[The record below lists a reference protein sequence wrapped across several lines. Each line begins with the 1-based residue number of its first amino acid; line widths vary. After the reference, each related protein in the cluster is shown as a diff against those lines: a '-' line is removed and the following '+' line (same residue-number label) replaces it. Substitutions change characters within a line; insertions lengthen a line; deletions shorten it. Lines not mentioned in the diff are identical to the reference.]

1 MEEEILFNTKLI
13 AELGNNKSTIVILGF
28 FLNGA
33 TKDISELEKSL
44 KENDLLGLNM
54 KAHKLKGSLG
64 MLHANKLVE
73 ILEQLEIASESE
85 QDFERAQ
92 NLTNMFIE
100 KYAVLINQMEREVA
114 SIKASLD

>member
-13 AELGNNKSTIVILGF
+13 EELGNKKSTIVILGF

-33 TKDISELEKSL
+33 AKDISDLEKSL
-44 KENDLLGLNM
+44 EENDLPGLNM

-73 ILEQLEIASESE
+73 ILDQLEIASGSE
-85 QDFERAQ
+85 QNFESAQ

-100 KYAVLINQMEREVA
+100 KYAVLITQMEREVA
-114 SIKASLD
+114 SIKAGLA